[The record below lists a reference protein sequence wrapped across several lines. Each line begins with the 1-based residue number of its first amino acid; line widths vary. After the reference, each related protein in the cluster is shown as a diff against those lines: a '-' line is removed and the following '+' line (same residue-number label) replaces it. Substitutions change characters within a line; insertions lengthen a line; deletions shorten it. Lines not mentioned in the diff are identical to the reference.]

1 MSDPLYIP
9 NGPRV
14 SERMLA
20 EFLRI
25 VPRGIDH
32 AITADKLCW
41 RLGICERGRV
51 PDDNHKRIIRAL
63 RQASRETGTV
73 VIGSNDGYYVP
84 LNMSEVDAGH
94 KRRRQMAMT
103 ALEDLRAEREAAA
116 LMLAAMQTEGEQ
128 MGIVQPSPATP
139 AQPDRLEPTTHPRT
153 TATPGTLAAIREAY
167 GEVEP
172 PPYTPTP
179 EPQPVRRAP
188 PPRIHSA

>member
-1 MSDPLYIP
+1 MHHQKLDIP
-9 NGPRV
+9 NGPHV

-25 VPRGIDH
+25 VPRGLDN

-84 LNMSEVDAGH
+84 LSMAEVDAGH
-94 KRRRQMAMT
+94 SRRRQMAMT
-103 ALEDLRAEREAAA
+103 ALEDLSAEREAAA
-116 LMLAAMQTEGEQ
+116 LMLAELETPGEQ
-128 MGIVQPSPATP
+128 MGILPSAVQADPEKPVGSSTTP
-139 AQPDRLEPTTHPRT
+139 YPRT
-153 TATPGTLAAIREAY
+153 QATPGTLAAIREVY
-167 GEVEP
+167 GETP
-172 PPYTPTP
+172 PTVPCPA
-179 EPQPVRRAP
+179 PVRRAP
-188 PPRIHSA
+188 PPPLRPTA